1 MIGARALRKYRSMPY
16 SAEYP
21 YEPKTWIARCAASN
35 ADSVACHFASHVSR
49 VLRFPWFFIHAACI
63 TSSFDV
69 S

>member
-1 MIGARALRKYRSMPY
+1 MPY

-21 YEPKTWIARCAASN
+21 YAPCTWIARCAALN
-35 ADSVACHFASHVSR
+35 ASSVACHLARPVSR
-49 VLRFPWFFIHAACI
+49 VLRAPLFFSQAACM